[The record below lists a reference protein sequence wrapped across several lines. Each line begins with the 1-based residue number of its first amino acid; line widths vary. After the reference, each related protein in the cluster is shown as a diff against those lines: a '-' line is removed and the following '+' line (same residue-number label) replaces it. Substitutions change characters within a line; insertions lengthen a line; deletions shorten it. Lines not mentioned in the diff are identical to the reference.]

1 MPVFLALTRPPIYLS
16 YFSEGITFI
25 FLEKMVDSTRV
36 NPTLLV
42 GVDPFLSF
50 VKKKIPIIELNCKI
64 YLAYIL
70 RFTLTCVLN
79 QILTSYLQSVSGK
92 HLYYDEKAQLK
103 CFGLLSPKSA
113 KKVIAENSS
122 PTPRSY

>member
-25 FLEKMVDSTRV
+25 FFRENGWLHASESDALGGRR
-36 NPTLLV
+36 
-42 GVDPFLSF
+42 SF
-50 VKKKIPIIELNCKI
+50 FILRKKKIPIIELNCKI

-79 QILTSYLQSVSGK
+79 QILTTYLQSVSGK

-103 CFGLLSPKSA
+103 CFGLLSPKIA

>member
-1 MPVFLALTRPPIYLS
+1 
-16 YFSEGITFI
+16 
-25 FLEKMVDSTRV
+25 MVDSTRM
-36 NPTLLV
+36 NPTLLA

-50 VKKKIPIIELNCKI
+50 VKEKIPIIELNCKI

-79 QILTSYLQSVSGK
+79 HILTSYLQSVSGK
-92 HLYYDEKAQLK
+92 HLYYDERAQLK

-113 KKVIAENSS
+113 KKVIAENSF
-122 PTPRSY
+122 PTSRSY